1 MSLDCVRQIWCL
13 QQKLYKV
20 SKTSILDSCNLE
32 LLTMKNVADLL
43 SANNQSCKSDVF
55 HPKRQQFLDIEAK

>member
-1 MSLDCVRQIWCL
+1 MVFTA
-13 QQKLYKV
+13 KLYKV
-20 SKTSILDSCNLE
+20 SKASILGSCNLE